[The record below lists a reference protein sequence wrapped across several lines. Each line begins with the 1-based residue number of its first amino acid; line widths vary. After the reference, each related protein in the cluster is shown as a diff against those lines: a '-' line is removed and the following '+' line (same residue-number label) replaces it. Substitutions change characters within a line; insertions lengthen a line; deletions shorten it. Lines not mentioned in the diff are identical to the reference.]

1 MRVFAAA
8 AAAALLLAACGDDS
22 SATTVSELT
31 VERAWARTTPDGATT
46 GVVYLEITSPDDDT
60 IVGAAVPADIAAGAE
75 LHETMAAGESG
86 HSHGGDTAD
95 TSGDTT
101 VPSGEMVMEPI
112 DEVELPANTT
122 VVFEP
127 GGLHIMLIGLA
138 DALTLDEEFTLTLT
152 LGSGDQIDVDVV
164 VADNSP
170 E

>member
-1 MRVFAAA
+1 VRFAAA
-8 AAAALLLAACGDDS
+8 AAATVLLLAACGDDGS
-22 SATTVSELT
+22 SGVSELT
-31 VERAWARTTPDGATT
+31 VERAWARTTPAAATT

-60 IVGAAVPADIAAGAE
+60 IVSAAVPADIAGSAE
-75 LHETMAAGESG
+75 LHETMAAGEGG

-95 TSGDTT
+95 SAADTT
-101 VPSGEMVMEPI
+101 APSGEMVMEPL
-112 DEVELPANTT
+112 DEVRLPADTT

-127 GGLHIMLIGLA
+127 GGLHIMLIDLA
-138 DALTLDEEFTLTLT
+138 APLELDEEFTLTLT